1 MRAQLS
7 RRAVVPNRAAGRWQR
22 KYFRRSQGVEGPRE
36 AELTARNPRETTTG
50 EVGGE
55 QGVNQE

>member
-22 KYFRRSQGVEGPRE
+22 NYFRRSQGVEGLRE
-36 AELTARNPRETTTG
+36 AELIAGNPRETTNG
-50 EVGGE
+50 EAGGE
-55 QGVNQE
+55 